1 MMRLSAFPHRD
12 NSLNALR
19 LGLAVCVIVSHAWPL
34 GGFGPDPAWGSMTLG
49 HFAVAGFF
57 AISGWLITRSRLSS
71 ELPSFAWR
79 RFLRIYPG
87 FFVAL
92 LVVAFVFAP
101 LGSALGGGE
110 YSFGAG
116 LTYVAQNAFLY
127 MNDFS
132 VAGGPTAVPYPGAW
146 AGPLWTLF
154 YEALCY
160 AAVGLLVTVVGRRRL
175 PVFLGAGWL
184 LLTALSL
191 ADALL
196 GVHGPSFTPFFIEL
210 APYFFAGALLYVLRE
225 RAPMH
230 WSLAAGSAVVVGIV
244 PALGAPSVL
253 VALPLGYL
261 LLWLGAV
268 LPLGAVGRRNDVS
281 YGMYVYGFPVQQVL
295 VLLGAH
301 DRGLPVYVLL
311 GIVATLPLAALS
323 WFAVERPAQR
333 LKGLVDAL
341 PAPRSMAVE
350 PSAGRVASLDG
361 LRGVAALVVLVHHAL
376 LLTPTFFAAYSG
388 TGSVPR
394 EGAWW
399 WTYTPLH
406 LLWAG
411 DEAVLVFFVLSGLVL
426 ALPAMRWDRE
436 GWFAYYVRRFPRLY
450 IPVWGSLVLATVLAW
465 VVTRGTVPGAPLPE
479 TAVGPT
485 PRRLVEDAVLLTG
498 PSGLNGP
505 LWSLQLE
512 VIFSLLLPVYVI
524 LALVLRRW
532 LLPITVGALAVTAG
546 GFAIGSP
553 MAAYL
558 PVFAVGVVLAVE
570 WERIGRFVRS
580 IDSRWGT
587 LLLVVAGVL
596 LVNDWLVPTPLAPSL
611 TVLGAALLVI
621 GFGWLPQALRF
632 GSARVVQ
639 HLGRLSFSLYLVH
652 WPVVVSVALVL
663 GSGASMALQVA
674 LGVLLSLVLA
684 EVFYRLVEGPSHT
697 FAKLLART
705 AVSRRRRERAALDAS
720 GRVGAAD
727 GAVRTIGPP
736 TVGASPARRQE
747 VATVRSAD

>member
-1 MMRLSAFPHRD
+1 MRLSAFPHRD

-34 GGFGPDPAWGSMTLG
+34 GGYGPDPAWGSMTLG

-71 ELPSFAWR
+71 ELPSFTWR
-79 RFLRIYPG
+79 RVLRIYPG

-101 LGSALGGGE
+101 LGSVLGGGE
-110 YSFGAG
+110 FSFTAG
-116 LTYVAQNAFLY
+116 LSYVAQNAFLY

-132 VAGGPTAVPYPGAW
+132 VAGGPTSVPYPGAW
-146 AGPLWTLF
+146 AGPMWTLF

-160 AAVGLLVTVVGRRRL
+160 AAVGLLVTVVGRRHL
-175 PVFLGAGWL
+175 PVFLGAGWF

-191 ADALL
+191 ADTLL
-196 GVHGPSFTPFFIEL
+196 GVRGPSFTPFFIEL
-210 APYFFAGALLYVLRE
+210 APYFFAGAVLYVLRD

-230 WSLAAGSAVVVGIV
+230 WSLAVCSAVGVGIV

-261 LLWLGAV
+261 LLWLGVV
-268 LPLGAVGRRNDVS
+268 LPLRGVGRRNDIS
-281 YGMYVYGFPVQQVL
+281 YGMYMYGFPVQQVL
-295 VLLGAH
+295 VLLGVH
-301 DRGLPVYVLL
+301 HGGLPLYVLL
-311 GIVATLPLAALS
+311 SILATVPVAALS

-333 LKGLVDAL
+333 LKGLLEAL
-341 PAPRSMAVE
+341 PSRGPKDVE
-350 PSAGRVASLDG
+350 QSAGRVASLDG

-376 LLTPTFFAAYSG
+376 LLTPTFFAAYAG
-388 TGSVPR
+388 TGTGPH

-399 WTYTPLH
+399 WTHTPLH

-436 GWFAYYVRRFPRLY
+436 GWFAYYVRRIPRLY
-450 IPVWGSLVLATVLAW
+450 VPVWGSLALATVLAW
-465 VVTRGTVPGAPLPE
+465 AVTRGPVPGAPLPE

-524 LALVLRRW
+524 LALVFRRW
-532 LLPITVGALAVTAG
+532 LLPITVVAIAMTAA
-546 GFAIGSP
+546 GFAIGSV

-558 PVFAVGVVLAVE
+558 PVFAVGVALAVE
-570 WERIGRFVRS
+570 WDRIGRFFRS
-580 IDSRWGT
+580 IHPGWGT
-587 LLLVVAGVL
+587 PLLVAAGLLLV
-596 LVNDWLVPTPLAPSL
+596 NRWLAPTPLSPSL
-611 TVLGAALLVI
+611 TVVGAALLVI
-621 GFGWLPQALRF
+621 AFGWSPRARRF

-652 WPVVVSVALVL
+652 WPVVVTVALVL
-663 GSGASMALQVA
+663 ERDASPVLQVA
-674 LGVLLSLVLA
+674 LGVLLSLVVA
-684 EVFYRLVEGPSHT
+684 EFFHRLVEGPSHT
-697 FAKLLART
+697 FAKMLART
-705 AVSRRRRERAALDAS
+705 MVSRRRRDEAALIGAA
-720 GRVGAAD
+720 GRVGAGEPAAIVAP
-727 GAVRTIGPP
+727 AVVP
-736 TVGASPARRQE
+736 SPARRHD